1 MKRPSFGIIAP
12 EKRIM
17 AIDEIRR
24 GDEQEEDGTDE
35 VIRQDPFVVL
45 LGLQEAHAEEIEE
58 SGDIDH
64 SDEKQLL
71 IETSFI
77 LFGRGVGHV
86 SHKQIGIDSYH
97 VKDIVDVVDRPVIMH
112 NKQ

>member
-1 MKRPSFGIIAP
+1 MKRTSFGIIAP

-17 AIDEIRR
+17 VIDEIRR

-45 LGLQEAHAEEIEE
+45 LGLQEAHAEGIEE

-64 SDEKQLL
+64 SDVKQLL
-71 IETSFI
+71 PETSFF
-77 LFGRGVGHV
+77 LLGRGVGNE
-86 SHKQIGIDSYH
+86 SPEQPGGRCQADLTKG
-97 VKDIVDVVDRPVIMH
+97 R
-112 NKQ
+112 